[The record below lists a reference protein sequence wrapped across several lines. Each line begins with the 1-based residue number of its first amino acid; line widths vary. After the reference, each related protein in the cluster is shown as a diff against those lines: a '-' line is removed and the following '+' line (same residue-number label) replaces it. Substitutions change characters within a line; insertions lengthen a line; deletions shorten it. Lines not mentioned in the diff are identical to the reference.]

1 MLKRQK
7 NILFIILILTL
18 TALLAGV
25 FFLMEY
31 NFEIDRKNYQSRQ
44 IDDFTHKTEAIIQG
58 FKDLSLAYGE
68 QILTS
73 ENVKLL
79 NEGLHADEEAVRSD
93 YREALYKRLFPLY
106 AELESLGFRQM
117 HFHSPDN
124 HSFLRMHR
132 PEKFGDDLSGI
143 RSSVEQVNE
152 THKAV
157 TGFEEGRIFNGYR
170 FVYPV
175 EYEGEYIGSF
185 ELSISFKA
193 VIDRIEF
200 LFPNDYIIYQVVFP
214 REIVEEK
221 VFEEELT
228 NYFPWCIS
236 SDFFLD
242 KGINT
247 ECTLSEILSEGQVET
262 LSSSFQTQKEGN
274 GAFAEIFPKRGEE
287 PLLLM
292 SLPVKN
298 FEDETAAYFISMM
311 PSENLLYLQKL
322 YRFMYLV
329 FGGITI
335 ALFCI
340 LLLLWRSNKRIF
352 KIATFDTATGLY
364 NRAITD
370 EFLLKALNRKKR
382 YGTDVSV
389 ILLDIDDFKRVND
402 VYGHNVG
409 DLVLKEVSNAIIGSI
424 RQSDITG
431 RWGGDE
437 VIIILPQT
445 AREHAL
451 LLAERIRDLISN
463 LQLPEM
469 RETKINASFGV
480 LQVPENMADIDEV
493 LRRVDEKLYKAKKKG
508 KNRICG

>member
-1 MLKRQK
+1 MLKRQN
-7 NILFIILILTL
+7 NILFIILIVTL

-25 FFLMEY
+25 FYLMEY
-31 NFEIDRKNYQSRQ
+31 NFEVDRKNYQSRQ
-44 IDDFTHKTEAIIQG
+44 IDDFFHKTEAIIQG
-58 FKDLSLAYGE
+58 FRDLSRAYGE
-68 QILTS
+68 QILTR
-73 ENVKLL
+73 ENIELL
-79 NEGLHADEEAVRSD
+79 NKGVRADEEAVRSD
-93 YREALYKRLFPLY
+93 YREALYKRLLPLY

-124 HSFLRMHR
+124 RSFLRMHR

-143 RSSVEQVNE
+143 RSSVERVNE
-152 THKAV
+152 AHTAV
-157 TGFEEGRIFNGYR
+157 SGFEEGMIFNGYR

-175 EYEGEYIGSF
+175 AYEGEHIGSF

-200 LFPNDYIIYQVVFP
+200 LFPNEYMNYQVVFP

-221 VFEEELT
+221 VFEEELA
-228 NYFPWCIS
+228 NYFTWCVS

-242 KGINT
+242 KGVSS
-247 ECTLSEILSEGQVET
+247 ECILSEILSEGQLET
-262 LSSSFQTQKEGN
+262 LSSSFQTQKADN
-274 GAFAEIFPKRGEE
+274 GAFAEIFPKRGEQ

-298 FEDETAAYFISMM
+298 FEDETAAFFISIM

-322 YRFMYLV
+322 YRLMYLV

-335 ALFCI
+335 ILFCI
-340 LLLLWRSNKRIF
+340 LLLLWRSNKRISN
-352 KIATFDTATGLY
+352 IATFDTATGLY

-409 DLVLKEVSNAIIGSI
+409 DLVLKEVSNAVIGSI

-437 VIIILPQT
+437 IIIVLPQT
-445 AREHAL
+445 VRERAL
-451 LLAERIRDLISN
+451 LLAERIRDLLSD
-463 LQLPEM
+463 LQFPEL
-469 RETKINASFGV
+469 RGTKINASFGV
-480 LQVPENMADIDEV
+480 LQVPEDMADIDEV